1 MEYIIIA
8 LVALVASALT
18 FFSGFGLG
26 TILTPVFLF
35 FFPVEVA
42 IALTGVVHLLNNF
55 FKLTLIGAHIE
66 IPIALK
72 FGLSGVVGAFFGAKL
87 LFYLSKNPVAI
98 DFTFLGMYFETE
110 IIKIVIGCLLLV
122 FAFIEVLPFIR
133 ELTIPQ
139 QLTIPGGLLS
149 GFFGGLSGH
158 QGALR
163 SAFLIR
169 FGLSKETFI
178 ATGIAIAC
186 FIDVTRLGIYWDNLK
201 DIELKKNTL
210 LLIVALGAAF
220 IGAIAGKFLLR
231 KITLT
236 FVHILVAVLISTVG
250 ILLGLGLI

>member
-1 MEYIIIA
+1 MEYVIIA
-8 LVALVASALT
+8 FVALVASALT

-35 FFPVEVA
+35 FFPVEIA

-55 FKLTLIGAHIE
+55 FKLTLIGGHID

-72 FGLSGVVGAFFGAKL
+72 FGLSGVVGAFLGANL
-87 LFYLSKNPVAI
+87 LFLLSNTPAEI
-98 DFTFLGMYFETE
+98 DFIFLGRHFETE
-110 IIKIVIGCLLLV
+110 IIKIVIGCLLLI
-122 FAFIEVLPFIR
+122 FAIIEVLPFIS
-133 ELTIPQ
+133 EFTFPQ
-139 QLTIPGGLLS
+139 YFTIPGGLLS

-186 FIDVTRLGIYWDNLK
+186 FIDLTRLGIYWQNLR
-201 DIELKKNTL
+201 DIELKENSTL
-210 LLIVALGAAF
+210 LFVALGAAF
-220 IGAIAGKFLLR
+220 IGAIAGKLLLK

-236 FVHILVAVLISTVG
+236 FVHIVVAVLISAIG